1 MMKEVQESAQSSTP
15 VGFIGLGVM
24 GQPMA
29 LNLLRAG
36 IPLVV
41 WNRSAE
47 RTTPLAV
54 AGARVA
60 PDIDALLGQVELAI
74 VMLVNSAAID
84 EVLGRNTSAFAPRV
98 AGRTI
103 VCMSSVAPEYARD
116 LCADIE
122 AAGGR
127 YVECP
132 VSGSRK
138 PAEAG
143 QLVGLIG
150 GQVEDVER
158 VQNTIAPMCRKIVAC
173 GGAGDALLIKLSI
186 NLYLNTM
193 LAGLAEAVHF
203 AEKHG
208 LDLAV
213 LQAAIDAG
221 PMACDVTRVKL
232 PKLVADDFSVQ
243 AASSDAWASC
253 QLIAQAARTKSI
265 ASPLLSLSQ
274 ALYGETVAQG
284 NGRNDMVSVIEA
296 IRRRSDALG

>member
-1 MMKEVQESAQSSTP
+1 MQHERRDFTHAASL

-29 LNLLRAG
+29 LNLARAG
-36 IPLVV
+36 VPLIV
-41 WNRSAE
+41 WNRSPE
-47 RTTPLAV
+47 RTAPLAA
-54 AGARVA
+54 AGAHVA
-60 PDIDALLGQVELAI
+60 PDVDTLLGQVELAI
-74 VMLVNSAAID
+74 VMLVDSAAID
-84 EVLGRNTSAFAPRV
+84 AVFGRGTPAFAARV
-98 AGRTI
+98 AGKTI
-103 VCMSSVAPEYARD
+103 VSMSSVAPDYARG

-138 PAEAG
+138 PAKAG

-150 GQVEDVER
+150 GREEDVER
-158 VQNTIAPMCRKIVAC
+158 VRSWIAPMCREIVAC
-173 GGAGDALLIKLSI
+173 GGAGDALLMKLSV

-193 LAGLAEAVHF
+193 LAGLAEAVNF
-203 AEKHG
+203 AERQG

-221 PMACDVTRVKL
+221 PMACDVTRVKM
-232 PKLVADDFSVQ
+232 PKLTANDFSVQ

-253 QLIAQAARTKSI
+253 QLIAEAARSKNI
-265 ASPLLSLSQ
+265 ASPLLHMSL
-274 ALYGETVAQG
+274 ALYGETVTLG

-296 IRRRSDALG
+296 IRRRSDELG